1 MDGTYKYNWVIS
13 LSRSVDIN
21 DGEEPISGILLV
33 DMKYSIIEETLGSKF
48 NTEEL
53 VKNIKVALSEGKQ
66 QLDVT
71 KANGY
76 VKPQV
81 YKDDQDLNN
90 QLKAANE
97 YCLSTITYTTPK
109 RKRNCFRWKYT
120 YYLVK

>member
-1 MDGTYKYNWVIS
+1 MLKKKIKLHQQNAYIQYKDGS
-13 LSRSVDIN
+13 F
-21 DGEEPISGILLV
+21 
-33 DMKYSIIEETLGSKF
+33 SIIEETLGSKF

-81 YKDDQDLNN
+81 YKDDQD
-90 QLKAANE
+90 
-97 YCLSTITYTTPK
+97 
-109 RKRNCFRWKYT
+109 
-120 YYLVK
+120 